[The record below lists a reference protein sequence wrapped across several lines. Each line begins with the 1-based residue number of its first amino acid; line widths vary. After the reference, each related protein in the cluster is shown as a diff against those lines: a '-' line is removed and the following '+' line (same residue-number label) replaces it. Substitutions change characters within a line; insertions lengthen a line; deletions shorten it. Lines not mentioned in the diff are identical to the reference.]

1 MLSEAE
7 VRQYLL
13 ARVASVGA
21 QWRKVSWIGR
31 RNAPDELLMWAKTG
45 PVFIE
50 LKSGRTGP
58 KFPSTPHERAQER
71 EHVTM
76 RVHGC
81 RVEVIWSLAQVDAL
95 LDA

>member
-7 VRQYLL
+7 VREYLL
-13 ARVASVGA
+13 KRVASVGA
-21 QWRKVSWIGR
+21 QWRKVSWVGR
-31 RNAPDELLMWAKTG
+31 KNAPDELLMWIKTG

-50 LKSGRTGP
+50 LKSGRMGS
-58 KFPSTPHERAQER
+58 KFPGNPHERAQAR
-71 EHVTM
+71 EHMKM
-76 RVHGC
+76 REHGC